1 MVYIVDNLIND
12 KDWRVMNVK
21 GIITLTS
28 ETYNEVSKARNSGY
42 VCTKH
47 RVIFTSKR
55 AYKLHMYKDHGY

>member
-12 KDWRVMNVK
+12 KDWRAMNVK

-28 ETYNEVSKARNSGY
+28 ETYNEVAKARNSGY

-55 AYKLHMYKDHGY
+55 AYKIHMYTDHGY